1 MSFNLATPGL
11 KMLIHTSFK
20 YCWGFRRSTYHS
32 ARCPATNTTCH
43 QAILFQR
50 VVASHGI
57 YDTSSS
63 FQAPI
68 SPSLHGLMPTKQQWR
83 PWKKVCRWCALQRQ
97 ISSESRAHE
106 QQQGFSLSAAFL
118 RNSAQVPSVS
128 TAPKY
133 LDAKETFS
141 AMIKFSSENSCY
153 YQSMPLTS
161 ITHSGGRR

>member
-63 FQAPI
+63 FQAPYRHHCTD
-68 SPSLHGLMPTKQQWR
+68 LCQLNNNGDH
-83 PWKKVCRWCALQRQ
+83 WKKVCRWCALQRQ

-118 RNSAQVPSVS
+118 GNSAQVPSVS

-141 AMIKFSSENSCY
+141 AMIKFSSENYCY

>member
-83 PWKKVCRWCALQRQ
+83 PLKEGMSMMCLATANIFRK
-97 ISSESRAHE
+97 SRAWATAGLLFVSSVLAK
-106 QQQGFSLSAAFL
+106 QCAGSFSQH
-118 RNSAQVPSVS
+118 SAQIFRCQRNLFGHDQV
-128 TAPKY
+128 
-133 LDAKETFS
+133 L
-141 AMIKFSSENSCY
+141 
-153 YQSMPLTS
+153 
-161 ITHSGGRR
+161 